1 MKKAKF
7 CSAIIALLALGV
19 VACNGN
25 NSSSAPASSAAP
37 SSQKSSSSS
46 LAPSSS
52 SVAPS
57 SSSEASASTSSAPAD
72 TTDYTVVLERNWTE
86 GAAVKNSSDKD
97 VIPLTDA
104 AAGKVGVK
112 IAMVDFTLDAEG
124 TTATG
129 MDDSGKINPGND
141 HGAYIRYRV
150 TAPKAGAYQMIMR
163 GKSSTSNN
171 ALEKTLNNR
180 AFDVKLNGVSVDV
193 QGDRTPLT
201 ADQSDF
207 VAVPTIMLTGQE
219 DTIDVTASDY
229 RIQFDRT
236 GFVVFAEH

>member
-1 MKKAKF
+1 MKKTRL
-7 CSAIIALLALGV
+7 CSAIVALLALGV
-19 VACNGN
+19 VSCSGN
-25 NSSSAPASSAAP
+25 SEPAKSSASA
-37 SSQKSSSSS
+37 Q
-46 LAPSSS
+46 PSSS
-52 SVAPS
+52 SVAPAP
-57 SSSEASASTSSAPAD
+57 SSSEAPKPSSSEAPKPSSSSAPAD
-72 TTDYTVVLERNWTE
+72 TTDYTVVLPRTWTE
-86 GAAVKNSSDKD
+86 GTAVKNSSDKD

-112 IAMVDFTLDAEG
+112 IAIVDFTLDADG

-129 MDDSGKINPGND
+129 MDNSGKIEPGND
-141 HGAYIRYRV
+141 HGAYIRYRI

-171 ALEKTLNNR
+171 ALEKSLNDR

-193 QGDRTPLT
+193 QGDRVPLT

-207 VAVPTIMLTGQE
+207 VAVPTIMLTGNE

>member
-1 MKKAKF
+1 MKKTRL
-7 CSAIIALLALGV
+7 CSAIVALLALGV
-19 VACNGN
+19 VSCSGN
-25 NSSSAPASSAAP
+25 NEPAKSSASA
-37 SSQKSSSSS
+37 Q
-46 LAPSSS
+46 PSSS
-52 SVAPS
+52 SVAPAPS
-57 SSSEASASTSSAPAD
+57 SSSSVAPAD
-72 TTDYTVVLERNWTE
+72 TTDYTVVLPRTWTE
-86 GAAVKNSSDKD
+86 GAAVKNSSGKD

-112 IAMVDFTLDAEG
+112 IAIVDFTLDADG

-129 MDDSGKINPGND
+129 MDNSGKIEPGND
-141 HGAYIRYRV
+141 HGAYIRYRI

-171 ALEKTLNNR
+171 ALEKSLNDR

-193 QGDRTPLT
+193 QGDRVPLT

-207 VAVPTIMLTGQE
+207 VAVPTIMLTGNE